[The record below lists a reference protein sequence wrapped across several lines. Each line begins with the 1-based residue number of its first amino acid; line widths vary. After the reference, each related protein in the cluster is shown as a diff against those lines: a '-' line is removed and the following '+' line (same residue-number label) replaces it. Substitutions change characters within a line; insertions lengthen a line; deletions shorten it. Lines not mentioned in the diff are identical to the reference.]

1 MGARRVGDLVAYQWA
16 RAFKVEVY
24 RLFDTSPKAQS
35 DLRFRDQLFEAAASI
50 EANIAEGF
58 ARFVPGELANFLRYA
73 LGSLAECRT
82 RLDDGVAR
90 GHFRPADIERALVFA
105 ARCESATRA
114 LRASQQRLAGLLI
127 VFVVTESAQAG
138 EAPADF
144 MVNRLVEIDEHG
156 RGSTRELPS
165 A

>member
-114 LRASQQRLAGLLI
+114 LRASQQRLKDQRRSQRRR
-127 VFVVTESAQAG
+127 T
-138 EAPADF
+138 P
-144 MVNRLVEIDEHG
+144 
-156 RGSTRELPS
+156 
-165 A
+165 